1 MFNLFSILRLKEI
14 NEDIANIQNNENLKD
29 TPSLEKELKYNNSYI
44 EENENYDNFEEDNE
58 EVTSDS
64 CYDSEYYEPSTKK
77 WTENSKPYVCKYRGC
92 KKKFAY
98 LSGLRRH
105 KRLHKGD
112 KPYMCDE
119 PGCGK
124 SYTEIGLLTT

>member
-1 MFNLFSILRLKEI
+1 M
-14 NEDIANIQNNENLKD
+14 ANIQNNETSRD
-29 TPSLEKELKYNNSYI
+29 TPSLRKEHKHDNSNI
-44 EENENYDNFEEDNE
+44 EENEIYDKLEGNNEEDA
-58 EVTSDS
+58 SDS

-77 WTENSKPYVCKYRGC
+77 WTTDSKPYVCEYRGC
-92 KKKFAY
+92 KKRFAY

-124 SYTEIGLLTT
+124 CYMEI